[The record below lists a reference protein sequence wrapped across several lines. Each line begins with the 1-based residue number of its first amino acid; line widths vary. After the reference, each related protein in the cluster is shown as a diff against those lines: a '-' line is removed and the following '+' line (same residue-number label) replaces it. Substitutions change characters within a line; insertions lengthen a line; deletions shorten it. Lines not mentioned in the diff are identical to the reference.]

1 MKKFLFFLILGC
13 VITLSSAV
21 YGELTQQNIETIKLM
36 MNEQTQT
43 LRTEIATVK
52 DELKTEI
59 TKVRDELKAEIATVK
74 DELKTDI
81 GTVRNEV
88 AYVRGKVEGVEKYI
102 SWLMVIIVVALGIPQ
117 IIIAWRSRKEREQQK
132 KIEILTQQN
141 EEFKRDIEMLKQ
153 QIVKS

>member
-1 MKKFLFFLILGC
+1 MKKFLFFSILGG

-36 MNEQTQT
+36 MNEQTQI
-43 LRTEIATVK
+43 LRT
-52 DELKTEI
+52 
-59 TKVRDELKAEIATVK
+59 EIATVK

-88 AYVRGKVEGVEKYI
+88 AYVRGKVEVAEKYI
-102 SWLMVIIVVALGIPQ
+102 PRLMVIIVVALGIPQ